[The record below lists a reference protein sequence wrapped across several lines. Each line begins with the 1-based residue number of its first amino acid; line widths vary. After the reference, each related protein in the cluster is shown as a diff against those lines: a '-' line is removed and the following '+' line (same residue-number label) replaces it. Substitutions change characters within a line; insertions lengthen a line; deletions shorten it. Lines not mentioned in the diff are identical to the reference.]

1 MKLFMP
7 SWHRSVAQDMTPTE
21 MKRHVPWWLKISLKL
36 MLSKIPLPYSLWA
49 KLGAFRHGDM
59 NQPQRALDSLSIHA
73 TTADMLD
80 QQSAA
85 PCFSRAGINVLE
97 LGPGDSAFTAVI
109 AKAMGANKAWLV
121 DAGAFA
127 VTDMRAYQALFAFLR
142 KRGLPLSN
150 INNPAS
156 FSEVLSQCNATYL
169 TEGVRSLAHLNDQ
182 SVDFC
187 FSNAVLEHIPKN
199 DMPLLAREL
208 LRLIRPGGICVHR
221 IDLQD
226 HLDGRLNNLR
236 FSEGMWESSLFR
248 NAGFYTNRLRFCEII
263 ALFEQ
268 AGFICKI
275 PRAVYW
281 DQLPTPRSSMNAQFS
296 SLPDE
301 DLLVKGFDLV
311 LTHQGPH

>member
-1 MKLFMP
+1 MP
-7 SWHRSVAQDMTPTE
+7 SWHLPATGDMALTE

-36 MLSKIPLPYSLWA
+36 MLSKVPLPYSLWA

-73 TTADMLD
+73 TTANILD

-109 AKAMGANKAWLV
+109 AKAMGANKVWLV
-121 DAGAFA
+121 DASAFA
-127 VTDMRAYQALFAFLR
+127 VTDMHAYQALFAFLR
-142 KRGLPLSN
+142 KQGLPLSN
-150 INNPAS
+150 IQNPES

-169 TEGVRSLAHLNDQ
+169 TDGVRSLAHLNDQ

-187 FSNAVLEHIPKN
+187 FSNAVLEHIPKR
-199 DMPLLAREL
+199 DMALLAREL
-208 LRLIRPGGICVHR
+208 SRVLKPGGICVHR
-221 IDLQD
+221 VDLQD
-226 HLDGRLNNLR
+226 HLGGRLNNLR
-236 FSEGMWESSLFR
+236 FSEAIWESSLFR
-248 NAGFYTNRLRFCEII
+248 NAGFYTNRLRFGEMIT
-263 ALFEQ
+263 LFEQ
-268 AGFICKI
+268 TGFICKI

-281 DQLPTPRSSMNAQFS
+281 DELPTPRSSMNALFS

-301 DLLVKGFDLV
+301 DLRVKGFDLV
-311 LTHQGPH
+311 LTHRGPH

>member
-1 MKLFMP
+1 MP
-7 SWHRSVAQDMTPTE
+7 IWHLPAAQDMALID

-36 MLSKIPLPYSLWA
+36 MLSKVPLPYSLWA

-59 NQPQRALDSLSIHA
+59 NQPQRALDSLSVHA
-73 TTADMLD
+73 TTANILD

-109 AKAMGANKAWLV
+109 AKAMGANEVWLV

-127 VTDMRAYQALFAFLR
+127 VTDMHAYQALFAFLSR
-142 KRGLPLSN
+142 QGLPLSN
-150 INNPAS
+150 IQNPES

-169 TEGVRSLAHLNDQ
+169 TDGVRSLAHLNDQ

-187 FSNAVLEHIPKN
+187 FSNAVLEHIPKR
-199 DMPLLAREL
+199 DMALLAREL
-208 LRLIRPGGICVHR
+208 LRVIRPGGICVHR
-221 IDLQD
+221 VDLQD
-226 HLDGRLNNLR
+226 HLGGRLNNLR
-236 FSEGMWESSLFR
+236 FSEAIWESGLFR
-248 NAGFYTNRLRFCEII
+248 NAGFYTNRIRFGEMV

-268 AGFICKI
+268 AGFICKV

-281 DQLPTPRSSMNAQFS
+281 DELPTPRSSMNALFS

-301 DLLVKGFDLV
+301 DLRVKGFDLV
-311 LTHQGPH
+311 LTHRGPR